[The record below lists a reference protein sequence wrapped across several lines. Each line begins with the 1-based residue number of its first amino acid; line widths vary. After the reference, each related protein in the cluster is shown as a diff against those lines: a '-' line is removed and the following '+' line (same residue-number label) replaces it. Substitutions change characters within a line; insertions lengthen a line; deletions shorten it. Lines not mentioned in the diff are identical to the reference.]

1 MFLFEML
8 INIATYLLFFF
19 INDKAQVQLYI
30 YLLRYVNIY
39 F

>member
-1 MFLFEML
+1 MFLFEVL
-8 INIATYLLFFF
+8 INIATYLLFF

>member
-8 INIATYLLFFF
+8 INIATYLLFFLSMIKHKYNF
-19 INDKAQVQLYI
+19 IYI
-30 YLLRYVNIY
+30 